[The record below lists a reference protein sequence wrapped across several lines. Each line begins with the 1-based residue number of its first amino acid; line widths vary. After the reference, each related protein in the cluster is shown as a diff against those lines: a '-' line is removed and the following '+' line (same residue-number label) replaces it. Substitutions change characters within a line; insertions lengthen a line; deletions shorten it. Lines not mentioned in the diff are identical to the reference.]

1 MAKEEKSEKISND
14 SYLYMHPGENPAIA
28 LVSPVLDSNNY
39 HSWSRSVLTAL
50 STKNKL
56 QFVNGAATEPNS
68 DSPLRDAW
76 MRCNNMVVSW
86 LVHSV
91 SPQIR
96 QSILWMENAEAIWSD
111 LKSRFF
117 QGDLLRISDLQS
129 EATQL
134 KQGDQT
140 VREYVT
146 KLRIIWDELE
156 SFRPDPMCSCKKVS
170 ELIAQRKLEDY
181 AMQFLRGLND

>member
-1 MAKEEKSEKISND
+1 MLTTIS
-14 SYLYMHPGENPAIA
+14 A
-28 LVSPVLDSNNY
+28 
-39 HSWSRSVLTAL
+39 
-50 STKNKL
+50 KNKL
-56 QFVNGAATEPNS
+56 QFVNVAATEPDS

-96 QSILWMENAEAIWSD
+96 QSIIWMENAEDIWSD
-111 LKSRFF
+111 LKSHFF

-129 EATQL
+129 EATKL

-140 VREYVT
+140 VSEYFT

-156 SFRPDPMCSCKKVS
+156 S
-170 ELIAQRKLEDY
+170 L
-181 AMQFLRGLND
+181 